1 MPAMSAPQSRIG
13 LSIGPL
19 QYWWPRAAMMSFYA
33 EVADGPA
40 DTVVLGEVVCSRR
53 NEFRHEDWLA
63 LARDLAGAGKTV
75 VLATQ
80 ALVMSE
86 AELRTLR
93 RVCEQDEFAVEAGD
107 ASALRVLARE
117 AAARPQRRPFVLGP
131 HINIY
136 SRAALVEHALLGAE
150 RWVAP
155 LELSLDAASRINPPH
170 APVCGPAGPL
180 ATEVFGFGR
189 LPLAFSARCF
199 TARHHRLSKDEC
211 AFRCRDDADG
221 LLLCSS
227 EGQPFL
233 ALNGIQTQSA
243 ALHCLI
249 GEGHALRAAGAA
261 CLRLSPCSQGFARV
275 VELFDAVLNRGA
287 SAASARA
294 EMAALPLPGALV
306 SGFAHRGAGMQEV
319 TA

>member
-1 MPAMSAPQSRIG
+1 MNAAASRIG
-13 LSIGPL
+13 LSVGPL
-19 QYWWPRAAMMSFYA
+19 QYWWPRAATMSFYA

-63 LARDLAGAGKTV
+63 LARDLAEAGKTV

-117 AAARPQRRPFVLGP
+117 AAARPQRHAFVLGP
-131 HINIY
+131 HINVY
-136 SRAALVEHALLGAE
+136 SRAALVEHALLGAD
-150 RWVAP
+150 RWVAS
-155 LELSLDAASRINPPH
+155 LELSLDAVSRINPPQ

-199 TARHHRLSKDEC
+199 TARHHRLTKDEC
-211 AFRCRDDADG
+211 GFRCRDDADG

-227 EGQPFL
+227 EGLPFL

-249 GEGHALRAAGAA
+249 GEADALRAAGVAR
-261 CLRLSPCSQGFARV
+261 LRLSPCSQGFARV
-275 VELFDAVLNRGA
+275 VECFDAVLNRGA
-287 SAASARA
+287 PAASARA
-294 EMAALPLPGALV
+294 ELAALPLPGRLV
-306 SGFAHRGAGMQEV
+306 NGFARRGAGMEEL